1 VGNMTCEVGGGR
13 DVGVVLMRG
22 GRGGHRTLEGRARHG
37 LIVECYVNEMV
48 SWLLWHKTDTEP
60 GVAQGLHP
68 GGDVGVGGGHQDLQ
82 VPLASLPG
90 INYSNI
96 NILAACRQ
104 RGHSHSRNVND

>member
-1 VGNMTCEVGGGR
+1 MGCMGYMGMGYMGHVARQVGGGR

-22 GRGGHRTLEGRARHG
+22 GRGGHRAFKGRAGHG

-60 GVAQGLHP
+60 GVTQGLHP

-82 VPLASLPG
+82 VTLASLPS
-90 INYSNI
+90 INY
-96 NILAACRQ
+96 R
-104 RGHSHSRNVND
+104 H